1 VTLVRLPVSPDG
13 AEVGWPGS
21 PGPVAGARALAATWA
36 TVLWTGVL
44 TCDVAAWRTGAA
56 PLLAPVIG
64 PLTVPVPTPATVLLR
79 VLATDPTTGLETV
92 LLTMLETGLLTLL
105 LAGLATVS
113 LTLARTPLAGEAG
126 NCFGLALDAVPG
138 AAPVLWPPPWPGMM
152 SWVAAW
158 TAEATGL
165 VAVAA
170 GDCFASLLDPA
181 GGDAGA
187 PAAGALAAGALA
199 AGTFA
204 AGTLATGVA

>member
-1 VTLVRLPVSPDG
+1 VTLVRLPVSLDG

-21 PGPVAGARALAATWA
+21 PGPVAGTRALAATWA
-36 TVLWTGVL
+36 AVLWSGVL
-44 TCDVAAWRTGAA
+44 TCAVAAWRTGAA
-56 PLLAPVIG
+56 LLLAPVIG

-79 VLATDPTTGLETV
+79 VLATDPA
-92 LLTMLETGLLTLL
+92 TGLLTLL
-105 LAGLATVS
+105 LAGLEMVLETGPLTLLTGLATVS

-126 NCFGLALDAVPG
+126 DCFGLALDAVPG

-152 SWVAAW
+152 SWVTAW

-187 PAAGALAAGALA
+187 LAAGALA

>member
-1 VTLVRLPVSPDG
+1 VAFVTVPVAAGRTVAVTLVRLPVSPDG

-36 TVLWTGVL
+36 AALWTGVL

-56 PLLAPVIG
+56 LLLAPVIG
-64 PLTVPVPTPATVLLR
+64 PLTVPVPV
-79 VLATDPTTGLETV
+79 PT
-92 LLTMLETGLLTLL
+92 
-105 LAGLATVS
+105 LATVS

-126 NCFGLALDAVPG
+126 DCFGLALDAVPG

-152 SWVAAW
+152 SWVTAW

-181 GGDAGA
+181 GGDT
-187 PAAGALAAGALA
+187 GALAAGALA

-204 AGTLATGVA
+204 AGAFAAGTLATGVA

>member
-1 VTLVRLPVSPDG
+1 
-13 AEVGWPGS
+13 
-21 PGPVAGARALAATWA
+21 
-36 TVLWTGVL
+36 L

-56 PLLAPVIG
+56 LLLAPVIG

-79 VLATDPTTGLETV
+79 VLATDPATGLETV
-92 LLTMLETGLLTLL
+92 LLTVLETGLLTLL
-105 LAGLATVS
+105 LAGLETGPLMLLTGLATVS

-126 NCFGLALDAVPG
+126 DCFGLALDAVPG

-152 SWVAAW
+152 SWVTAW

-170 GDCFASLLDPA
+170 GDCFASLLNPA
-181 GGDAGA
+181 GGDAR
-187 PAAGALAAGALA
+187 ALAAGALA